1 MLKNRR
7 YPYSSNFLKHELS
20 LMRHDRDYLIKKVK
34 MFILILC
41 LTILFVI
48 VIYLVTNSISC

>member
-1 MLKNRR
+1 
-7 YPYSSNFLKHELS
+7 
-20 LMRHDRDYLIKKVK
+20 MRHDRDYLIKKVK